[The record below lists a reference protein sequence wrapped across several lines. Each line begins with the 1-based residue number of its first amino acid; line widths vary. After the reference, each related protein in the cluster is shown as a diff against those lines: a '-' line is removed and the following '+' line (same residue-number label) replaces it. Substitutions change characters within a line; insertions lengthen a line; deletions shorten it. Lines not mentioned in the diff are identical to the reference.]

1 MIEQEEIV
9 LLSYPFSN
17 LKEGKIR
24 PAIVVSNND
33 FNKKG
38 DDLILVPLTS
48 VLKEEPYSFI
58 IEQKDLFAGKLIKP
72 SRIRIDQIF
81 CVDKSLII
89 KKIGKI
95 KEEILKQIKKEIDT
109 LI

>member
-1 MIEQEEIV
+1 MIEQGEII

-17 LKEGKIR
+17 LKERKIR
-24 PAIVVSNND
+24 PAIVISNNN

-38 DDLILVPLTS
+38 DDVILVPLTS

-58 IEQKDLFAGKLIKP
+58 IEQKDLFVGKLIKP
-72 SRIRIDQIF
+72 SRIRMDKIF
-81 CVDKSLII
+81 CVDKSLIL

-95 KEEILKQIKKEIDT
+95 KEEVIKEIKKEVIN
-109 LI
+109 LV